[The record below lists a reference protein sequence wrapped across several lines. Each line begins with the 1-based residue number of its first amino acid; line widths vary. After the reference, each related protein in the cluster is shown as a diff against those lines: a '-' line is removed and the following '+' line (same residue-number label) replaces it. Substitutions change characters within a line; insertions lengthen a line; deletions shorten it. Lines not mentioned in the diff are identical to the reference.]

1 MAAAKANETSKPVL
15 TRLVNALYGNSANM
29 PGFAVKGLF
38 RSVNDLKTQLD
49 AVKTL
54 VSANYTS
61 LSDFINVYKM
71 TNTT

>member
-1 MAAAKANETSKPVL
+1 MAAAKANADSKTVL
-15 TRLVNALYGNSANM
+15 DNLVGAIYGNSNNM
-29 PGFAVKGLF
+29 NMFARKGLLG
-38 RSVNDLKTQLD
+38 SVRDLNTQLD